1 MRGSSSTRAHAPAWA
16 GAVLEDIYPV
26 RWAGKQAVV
35 TLPEDIDLSNAGQIR
50 EQLLTVINRG
60 AAVLI
65 ADMTATISC
74 DYAGSEAMIRAYQ
87 RAVPSGTDLR
97 LVVTDRIVRRVLSYN
112 GLDRLVSIYPSLE
125 AAQAVKAPAE
135 VLGLVP
141 RPASARADGQAPPRG
156 STPAGSQLPPA
167 WPSDRNRAAVTS
179 AELWSLVDALQDGVA
194 LADGDG
200 ALALASRRLEE
211 MFGYE
216 HGELLGQAV
225 ERLIPADLQAA
236 HRSHRATYAKAPRT
250 RPMADR
256 LVGLRKDATTFPVEI
271 SLSPVTTVSRPLR
284 LRRHP
289 GCHRGQATPRP
300 HRPRPVC
307 GHGSAGTRRPGT
319 PGHDHHP
326 LVSARAQPAGRYRPA
341 RGHGRAARRRSS
353 RASGRHDPRDP
364 RHCVHYP
371 RPESAP
377 PLTAGRCWARLAV
390 TGGDALRAVGQR
402 AEPMLGR
409 ARAARPTRLAW
420 FHQLRCS
427 RRMRRNDGG
436 LWTLAG
442 ELPGEQCWRVMC
454 WVSAVSRSLSG
465 GPRMS
470 AAPVSAS
477 SPAWPHAYRPVPAR
491 RSGHPARLPERTY
504 RRLRARLEN
513 AAWHVELHKSAC
525 RTNPD
530 QGSGA
535 PRSRAAWEQGFQIW
549 GSSRFSSR
557 LCDRLKYANP
567 GGGGNA
573 RSCRISDV
581 SASTMWLSR
590 GRVLP
595 RGRLRPS
602 DLQRAPAYLVTPDR
616 PEVSLKVMK
625 IDGMTLCEREARG
638 ERAQSCT
645 IYVHS

>member
-271 SLSPVTTVSRPLR
+271 SLSPVTTVPATSPSPSSGMSPRPGDSKTSSTSPGLRSRQ
-284 LRRHP
+284 RRHT
-289 GCHRGQATPRP
+289 A
-300 HRPRPVC
+300 
-307 GHGSAGTRRPGT
+307 AGNSWT
-319 PGHDHHP
+319 
-326 LVSARAQPAGRYRPA
+326 
-341 RGHGRAARRRSS
+341 RSS
-353 RASGRHDPRDP
+353 SACFSSG
-364 RHCVHYP
+364 
-371 RPESAP
+371 
-377 PLTAGRCWARLAV
+377 
-390 TGGDALRAVGQR
+390 
-402 AEPMLGR
+402 
-409 ARAARPTRLAW
+409 
-420 FHQLRCS
+420 
-427 RRMRRNDGG
+427 
-436 LWTLAG
+436 
-442 ELPGEQCWRVMC
+442 
-454 WVSAVSRSLSG
+454 
-465 GPRMS
+465 
-470 AAPVSAS
+470 
-477 SPAWPHAYRPVPAR
+477 
-491 RSGHPARLPERTY
+491 
-504 RRLRARLEN
+504 
-513 AAWHVELHKSAC
+513 SAC
-525 RTNPD
+525 RPLSTCPRTWL
-530 QGSGA
+530 GSASKKLSGIWTTRSARSATLRSLPPTRVRPAPHRRKVLGPPCCNGRGRA
-535 PRSRAAWEQGFQIW
+535 PRRRPASRTDAR
-549 GSSRFSSR
+549 SR
-557 LCDRLKYANP
+557 P
-567 GGGGNA
+567 GGETDAFGVVSPVEVLAAHEAQRRRTLDSGG
-573 RSCRISDV
+573 
-581 SASTMWLSR
+581 
-590 GRVLP
+590 
-595 RGRLRPS
+595 
-602 DLQRAPAYLVTPDR
+602 
-616 PEVSLKVMK
+616 
-625 IDGMTLCEREARG
+625 
-638 ERAQSCT
+638 
-645 IYVHS
+645 